1 MKLSKLIILLTAI
14 SFFSSIPYAAKAK
27 DCSNAKGFHAKLM
40 CQLGSKKYAST
51 TTTTTTATETPDE
64 PKPCVTEK
72 KTLVDLFKKKCIE
85 E

>member
-1 MKLSKLIILLTAI
+1 MKLSKLILLLTAI
-14 SFFSSIPYAAKAK
+14 SFFSSIPYAAKAR

-40 CQLGSKKYAST
+40 CQLGSKKYASA
-51 TTTTTTATETPDE
+51 TTTATETPDE
-64 PKPCVTEK
+64 PKPCVTET